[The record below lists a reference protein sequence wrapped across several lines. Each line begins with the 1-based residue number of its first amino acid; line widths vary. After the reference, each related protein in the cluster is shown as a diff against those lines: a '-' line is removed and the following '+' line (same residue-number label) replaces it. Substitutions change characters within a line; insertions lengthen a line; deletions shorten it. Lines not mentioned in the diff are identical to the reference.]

1 MKLLS
6 VIRKSLKEQF
16 RSFWLLILTIST
28 APFFV
33 IVYYLITQSYEVKYD
48 VLILNKDLGA
58 QIDSIVLDH
67 GKLLVKEFIKNN
79 KESSLITR
87 EVESRSKAE
96 ERLKN
101 RKADIL
107 MVIPENFSEQL
118 TKTAETQKIYQYDI
132 EFAGDL
138 TNQNY
143 IIAAIWTHSI
153 LSDYITS
160 VTSIQEP
167 FNFIETFIGTSGDR
181 SDFDIA
187 VPGLLILSII
197 MLMLSAS
204 SAIVVEA
211 EKKTLTRLKISKVT
225 ALEFLG
231 GVSIIQILLGVM
243 GVVLTLAVALG
254 FGFRYEGSLLLVLLI
269 AVLTSIS
276 IIAFSVIIAAF
287 SKSVTQVLIAGN
299 FPLFLFMFFSG
310 AMFPLNV
317 NEWFSIGDYGISII
331 SLLSPAHAVSA
342 LNKILIMQQGFSG
355 IITEIILL
363 ILLSSIYFIIGVWF
377 FRKRHMKSE

>member
-6 VIRKSLKEQF
+6 VIRKSLKEQI
-16 RSFWLLILTIST
+16 RSFWLLLLTVST

-33 IVYYLITQSYEVKYD
+33 IIYYLITQSYEIKYD
-48 VLILNKDLGA
+48 VLILNKDLGV
-58 QIDSIVLDH
+58 QIDSMILDH
-67 GKLLVKEFIKNN
+67 GNLLVEKFIKNN
-79 KESSLITR
+79 KESSLITK
-87 EVESRSKAE
+87 EIKTRSKAE
-96 ERLKN
+96 QKLKT

-107 MVIPENFSEQL
+107 MVIPDNFSEQL
-118 TKTAETQKIYQYDI
+118 AKTAKTQKICQYDI

-160 VTSIQEP
+160 VTNIQEP

-181 SDFDIA
+181 SDFEIA
-187 VPGLLILSII
+187 VPGLLVLSII

-225 ALEFLG
+225 APEFLG
-231 GVSIIQILLGVM
+231 GVSIIQILLGVT

-254 FGFRYEGSLLLVLLI
+254 FGFRFEGSFLLVLLI

-317 NEWFSIGDYGISII
+317 NEWFYIRDYGISII
-331 SLLSPAHAVSA
+331 SFLSPAHAVSA
-342 LNKILIMQQGFSG
+342 LNKILIMQQGFAG

-363 ILLSSIYFIIGVWF
+363 ILISVFYFMIGVWL
-377 FRKRHMKSE
+377 FRRRHMKSE

>member
-6 VIRKSLKEQF
+6 VIRKSLKEQI
-16 RSFWLLILTIST
+16 RSFWLLVLTIST

-33 IVYYLITQSYEVKYD
+33 IVYYLITQSYEIKYD

-58 QIDSIVLDH
+58 QIDSLVLDH
-67 GKLLVKEFIKNN
+67 GKLLVEEFIKNN

-87 EVESRSKAE
+87 KVESRSKAE

-118 TKTAETQKIYQYDI
+118 AKTAKTQKIYQYDI

-160 VTSIQEP
+160 VTNIREP

-181 SDFDIA
+181 SDFEIA
-187 VPGLLILSII
+187 VPGLLVLSII

-231 GVSIIQILLGVM
+231 GVSIIQILLGVA

-254 FGFRYEGSLLLVLLI
+254 FGFRFEGSLLLVLLI

-331 SLLSPAHAVSA
+331 SFLSPSHAVSA
-342 LNKILIMQQGFSG
+342 LNKILIMQQGFTA
-355 IITEIILL
+355 IITEIIIL
-363 ILLSSIYFIIGVWF
+363 ILLSAIYFLIGVWF
-377 FRKRHMKSE
+377 FRRKHMRSE

>member
-6 VIRKSLKEQF
+6 VIRKSLKEQI
-16 RSFWLLILTIST
+16 RSFWLLLLTIST

-33 IVYYLITQSYEVKYD
+33 IVYYLITQSYEIKYD
-48 VLILNKDLGA
+48 ILILNKDLGA
-58 QIDSIVLDH
+58 QIDSVILDH
-67 GKLLVKEFIKNN
+67 GKLLVGEFIKNN
-79 KESSLITR
+79 KESTLITR
-87 EVESRSKAE
+87 EIESRSKAE

-101 RKADIL
+101 KKADIL

-118 TKTAETQKIYQYDI
+118 AKTAKTQKIYQYDI

-160 VTSIQEP
+160 VTNIREP

-181 SDFDIA
+181 SDFEIA
-187 VPGLLILSII
+187 VPGLLVLSII

-231 GVSIIQILLGVM
+231 GISIIQILLGVT
-243 GVVLTLAVALG
+243 GVVLTLVVALG
-254 FGFRYEGSLLLVLLI
+254 FGFRSEGSLLLVLLI

-276 IIAFSVIIAAF
+276 IVAFSVIIAAF

-317 NEWFSIGDYGISII
+317 NEWFYIGNYGISII
-331 SLLSPAHAVSA
+331 SFLSPAHAVSA
-342 LNKILIMQQGFSG
+342 LNKILIMQQGITG

-363 ILLSSIYFIIGVWF
+363 ILLSAFYFMTGVWF
-377 FRKRHMKSE
+377 FRRRHMKSE

>member
-6 VIRKSLKEQF
+6 VIRKSLKEQI

-33 IVYYLITQSYEVKYD
+33 LVYYLITQSYEVKYD
-48 VLILNKDLGA
+48 VLILNKDLGV
-58 QIDSIVLDH
+58 QIDSMIIDH
-67 GKLLVKEFIKNN
+67 GKLLIEKYIENN
-79 KESSLITR
+79 KESSLITKEIETR
-87 EVESRSKAE
+87 AKAE
-96 ERLKN
+96 EKLKN

-118 TKTAETQKIYQYDI
+118 SRTSETQKIHQYDI

-143 IIAAIWTHSI
+143 IIAAIWTHSL
-153 LSDYITS
+153 LSGYITG
-160 VTSIQEP
+160 VTNIQEP
-167 FNFIETFIGTSGDR
+167 FKFIETFIGTSGNR
-181 SDFDIA
+181 SDFEIA
-187 VPGLLILSII
+187 VPGLLVLSII

-225 ALEFLG
+225 ALEFLS
-231 GVSIIQILLGVM
+231 GVSIIQILLGVL

-254 FGFRYEGSLLLVLLI
+254 FGFRFEGSLLLVLLI

-331 SLLSPAHAVSA
+331 SFLSPAHAVSA
-342 LNKILIMQQGFSG
+342 LNKILIMQQGFTG
-355 IITEIILL
+355 IITEIIIL
-363 ILLSSIYFIIGVWF
+363 ILLSALYFLIGVWF
-377 FRKRHMKSE
+377 FRRRHMKSE

>member
-6 VIRKSLKEQF
+6 VIRKSLKEQI

-33 IVYYLITQSYEVKYD
+33 IVYYLITQSYEIKYD

-58 QIDSIVLDH
+58 QIDSVVLDH
-67 GKLLVKEFIKNN
+67 GKLLVEEFIKNN
-79 KESSLITR
+79 KESTLITR

-101 RKADIL
+101 SKADIL

-118 TKTAETQKIYQYDI
+118 AKTAKTQKIYQYDI

-160 VTSIQEP
+160 VTNIREP

-181 SDFDIA
+181 SDFEIA
-187 VPGLLILSII
+187 VPGLLVLSII

-231 GVSIIQILLGVM
+231 GVSIIQILLGVA

-254 FGFRYEGSLLLVLLI
+254 FGFRFEGSLLLVLLI

-310 AMFPLNV
+310 AMFPLYV

-331 SLLSPAHAVSA
+331 SFLSPAHAVSA
-342 LNKILIMQQGFSG
+342 LNKILIMQQGFTG
-355 IITEIILL
+355 IITEIIIL
-363 ILLSSIYFIIGVWF
+363 ILLSAIYFLIGVWF
-377 FRKRHMKSE
+377 FRRRHMKSV

>member
-6 VIRKSLKEQF
+6 VIIKSLKEQI
-16 RSFWLLILTIST
+16 RSFWLLVLTILT

-48 VLILNKDLGA
+48 VLILNNDLGV
-58 QIDSIVLDH
+58 QNDSVILDH
-67 GKLLVKEFIKNN
+67 GILLIKEFLRES
-79 KESSLITR
+79 KESSLIIK
-87 EVESRSKAE
+87 EIESRTKAE

-101 RKADIL
+101 KKADML
-107 MVIPENFSEQL
+107 MVIPEDFSEQL
-118 TKTAETQKIYQYDI
+118 TRTASTQKINQYDI

-143 IIAAIWTHSI
+143 IIAAIWTHSL
-153 LSDYITS
+153 LSDYITD
-160 VTSIQEP
+160 VTNIQEP
-167 FNFIETFIGTSGDR
+167 FNFIETSIGTSGDR
-181 SDFDIA
+181 SDFEIA
-187 VPGLLILSII
+187 VPGLLVLAII

-231 GVSIIQILLGVM
+231 GVSIIQVLLGVI
-243 GVVLTLAVALG
+243 GVVLTLIVALG
-254 FGFRYEGSLLLVLLI
+254 FGFRFEGSLLLVLLI

-287 SKSVTQVLIAGN
+287 SRSVAQVLIAGN

-310 AMFPLNV
+310 AMFPLNA
-317 NEWFSIGDYGISII
+317 NEWFSAGDYGISII
-331 SLLSPAHAVSA
+331 SLLSPSHAVSA
-342 LNKILIMQQGFSG
+342 LNKILIMQHGFE
-355 IITEIILL
+355 EIIPEISLL
-363 ILLSSIYFIIGVWF
+363 ILLSIIYFVAGVWF
-377 FRKRHMKSE
+377 YRRRHMRSE